1 VLIRNPDELKK
12 RRERERADERT
23 KEGSSKV
30 KAYSETG
37 LDFRKI
43 SMVFR
48 VLSFR
53 NFFKKNLL
61 LLASRV

>member
-1 VLIRNPDELKK
+1 VLICNPNELKK
-12 RRERERADERT
+12 RERERERADERRT

-30 KAYSETG
+30 KAYSETE

-53 NFFKKNLL
+53 NF
-61 LLASRV
+61 